1 MNRNLLI
8 TITLGA
14 LLLTP
19 AAWAF
24 TEGSN
29 NNFFGTGAGASN
41 TIGNFNTF
49 MGGSAGQSNTSGITN
64 TFIGLSAGH
73 FNTTGGRNTFL
84 GFRAGSSNTTGN
96 NNTFSGNLAGFS
108 NTTGVDNTFSGY
120 EAGRSNTTGTQN
132 TFSGYHVGYNNTEGN
147 NNTFSGNQAGFTN
160 TTGRRNTF
168 SGNRAG
174 FRNTTGSDNTFSG
187 YHAGDSNTTGNFN
200 TASGHQAG
208 FSNTTGSNNVFLGH
222 TAGYD
227 ETSSNRLYIESDNN
241 SRTTPLIYGEFDNDI
256 VGING
261 TLGVGT
267 QLPTSTLHVRRVD
280 GTASILV
287 EEINP
292 TTAPR
297 TLLQLNNAG
306 NTKFNLNN
314 TDAGV
319 EWAFTNSGNDFR
331 ISRQGSGVVEFLLDN
346 SGDLTIQG
354 ALTELSSRESKH
366 RITSLNPEQVLSRV
380 LALPIKEWS
389 YKDSKAGI
397 RHVGP
402 MAEDFHA
409 AFGLGENPTGIAT
422 LDTSGVALAAIQGL
436 KAEQDKELAA
446 LKKEKD
452 AEITA
457 LQTKLA
463 QLTQLVQRLAAKDQ
477 RASAN

>member
-24 TEGSN
+24 TEGSS
-29 NNFFGTGAGASN
+29 NNFFGTNAGLS
-41 TIGNFNTF
+41 TTTGSSNTF
-49 MGGSAGQSNTSGITN
+49 MGGDAGVDNTTGTQNTFIGRSAGFANTTGGEN
-64 TFIGLSAGH
+64 TFIGLSAGLA
-73 FNTTGGRNTFL
+73 NTTGGENTFIGRSAGEGNTHGGGNTFL
-84 GFRAGSSNTTGN
+84 GNFTGVSNTIGFTNTFLGGTAGASNTTGF
-96 NNTFSGNLAGFS
+96 NNTFIGIGAGFS
-108 NTTGVDNTFSGY
+108 NIVGDENTFI
-120 EAGRSNTTGTQN
+120 GRSAGLNN
-132 TFSGYHVGYNNTEGN
+132 LSSGSIFIGA
-147 NNTFSGNQAGFTN
+147 SAGFN
-160 TTGRRNTF
+160 E
-168 SGNRAG
+168 
-174 FRNTTGSDNTFSG
+174 
-187 YHAGDSNTTGNFN
+187 
-200 TASGHQAG
+200 
-208 FSNTTGSNNVFLGH
+208 L
-222 TAGYD
+222 
-227 ETSSNRLYIESDNN
+227 SSNKLYIEN
-241 SRTTPLIYGEFDNDI
+241 SNTAAPLIYGEFDNDI

-331 ISRQGSGVVEFLLDN
+331 ISRQGSGTVEFLLN
-346 SGDLTIQG
+346 NRGDLTIQG

-389 YKDSKAGI
+389 YKDSLAGI

-402 MAEDFHA
+402 MAEDFHQ
-409 AFGLGENPTGIAT
+409 AFGLGENTSGIAT
-422 LDTSGVALAAIQGL
+422 LDTSGIALAAIQGL
-436 KAEQDKELAA
+436 DKKIVEQDKVLAEQG
-446 LKKEKD
+446 KKMAAKD

-463 QLTQLVQRLAAKDQ
+463 QLTQMVQQLAAKDQ
-477 RASAN
+477 RASAD